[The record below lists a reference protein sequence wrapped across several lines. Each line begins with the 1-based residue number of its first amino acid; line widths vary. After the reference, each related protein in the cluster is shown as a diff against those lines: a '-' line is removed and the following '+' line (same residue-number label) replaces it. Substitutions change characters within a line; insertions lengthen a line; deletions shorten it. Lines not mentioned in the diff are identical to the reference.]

1 MKLSIL
7 ICTLPE
13 TYSINMLQRLRN
25 VLDPQI
31 QNHPEVEIRIH
42 DAGRSM
48 STGTKRNELIQNSDS
63 DYFSFID
70 CDDLVPIYYV
80 DEMLKSIE
88 QGPDV
93 ITFIGYMTTNGN
105 NRANFTIKLGSNYNE
120 QNGHYYRWPNHLC
133 AFKRE
138 VVKGVHFRDIWVQED
153 YHWSKAIKDRGLLK
167 SEVHIQKDMYHYD
180 FRSNK
185 AKNGPTNGAN
195 KIR

>member
-31 QNHPEVEIRIH
+31 ARHPEVEIRIH
-42 DAGRSM
+42 DAGRAM
-48 STGTKRNELIQNSDS
+48 STGAKRNELIRNSDS
-63 DYFSFID
+63 DYFAFID
-70 CDDLVPIYYV
+70 CDDLVPVYYV
-80 DEMLKSIE
+80 EEMIKAID
-88 QGPDV
+88 QNPDV
-93 ITFIGYMTTNGN
+93 VTFIGYMTTNEK
-105 NRANFTIKLGSNYNE
+105 NRANFTIKLGSDYAE
-120 QNGHYYRWPNHLC
+120 RGGHYYRWPNHLC

-138 VVKGVHFRDIWVQED
+138 VVKNIHFQDIWVQED
-153 YHWSKAIKDRGLLK
+153 FFWSKAIRDRGVLK

-185 AKNGPTNGAN
+185 ARNGPS